1 MTIHFASFIKHIP
14 SHDHSDF
21 MYFFFTKPLSS
32 NERGS
37 VKIGITET
45 QTLHKRL
52 GQYKHTK
59 NVELSITP
67 INIYYIHTKNVI
79 KRESVLKRMMSS
91 HSDINCYQGTE
102 YFEGNIGLMLNT
114 FAYSA
119 LSTLDEIDALYAKK
133 SFKSIFNRVK
143 TFKYDV
149 TYLTEL
155 FPYTED
161 DSDIENI
168 VYDTDFDYES
178 DEPESDVESNIT
190 STDFPCP
197 KCGKYCKDKRG
208 LSVHSNKCRENRNF
222 ICEFCNLQLSTA
234 YNLSVHITRCKTQ
247 KEITSKQEFSTIQS
261 DLESARDDITKLKD
275 MILDYEVKL
284 RDIQDIHNI
293 QLKEREINYQKELSD
308 LKISIFNS
316 FKNELTIKDKEIAFL
331 YKENKNITEKLKDKA
346 KQIELL
352 SIFNNILLEN
362 NRVLL
367 NQLDK
372 NTKQD

>member
-21 MYFFFTKPLSS
+21 MYLFFTKPLSS
-32 NERGS
+32 KDRGS

-59 NVELSITP
+59 NVELSIIP

-114 FAYSA
+114 FAYIA
-119 LSTLDEIDALYAKK
+119 LSTLDEIDALYTKK

-143 TFKYDV
+143 MIKYDV

-161 DSDIENI
+161 DNDIECIVYDSDYESKESESDIE
-168 VYDTDFDYES
+168 
-178 DEPESDVESNIT
+178 SNIINI
-190 STDFPCP
+190 DFPCS

-208 LSVHSNKCRENRNF
+208 LTVHSNKCTANKNL
-222 ICEFCNLQLSTA
+222 ICKFCNLQLSTS
-234 YNLSVHITRCKTQ
+234 YNLSVHITRCKAFKTQ
-247 KEITSKQEFSTIQS
+247 KEVTNKQEFSSVQS
-261 DLESARDDITKLKD
+261 ELQEAKDEITKLKD
-275 MILDYEVKL
+275 IIYKYEVNL
-284 RDIQDIHNI
+284 RDSQDQYNI
-293 QLKEREINYQKELSD
+293 QLKEREISYQKELTT
-308 LKISIFNS
+308 
-316 FKNELTIKDKEIAFL
+316 KNEEISFL
-331 YKENKNITEKLKDKA
+331 VKENKNITENLKDKI
-346 KQIELL
+346 KQIEVI
-352 SIFNNILLEN
+352 SIFNNTLLEN
-362 NRVLL
+362 NSVLL
-367 NQLDK
+367 NQINK
-372 NTKQD
+372 NSK